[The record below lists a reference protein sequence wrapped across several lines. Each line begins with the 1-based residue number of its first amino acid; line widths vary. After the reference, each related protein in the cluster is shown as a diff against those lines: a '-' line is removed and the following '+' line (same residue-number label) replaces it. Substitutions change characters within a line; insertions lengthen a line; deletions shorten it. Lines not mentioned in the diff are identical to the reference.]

1 MLLHVVWKLRSPIQQ
16 LMFGGALMLEGSIQ
30 GVGSDMQCADWDL
43 IRIMEMNLRL
53 LSINFSLEI
62 IKKFKTVYS
71 LSVSMV

>member
-1 MLLHVVWKLRSPIQQ
+1 
-16 LMFGGALMLEGSIQ
+16 MLEGSIQ
-30 GVGSDMQCADWDL
+30 GVGSDKQCADWDL